1 MLIKKNLITL
11 LKISVFFLSL
21 EIIAQDINNQPET
34 NSFSDNINEQLQ
46 DNITIIAS
54 EHNYNL
60 DPHTSSYSSEAQILT
75 GLYEGLFSYNP
86 ITLEPQFAIV
96 SDYKISRDKKRWTF
110 TIRNDAK
117 FSDGS
122 PITAKNIKDSW
133 LALLSEPNAP
143 YASLFYIVNGAKE
156 FHSK

>member
-1 MLIKKNLITL
+1 MLIKKKLIKL
-11 LKISVFFLSL
+11 LKVSVFFLSL
-21 EIIAQDINNQPET
+21 EIIAQDINNASET

-96 SDYKISRDKKRWTF
+96 SDYKISRDKKRWT
-110 TIRNDAK
+110 
-117 FSDGS
+117 
-122 PITAKNIKDSW
+122 
-133 LALLSEPNAP
+133 LQSEMTQN
-143 YASLFYIVNGAKE
+143 SVMD
-156 FHSK
+156 HQ